1 MERDV
6 IVLYMI
12 AGVSFS
18 DMLPISVPGMYLCK
32 FLILS
37 AMLFA
42 AVALENLA
50 LAFIGM
56 KDLPQ
61 GAFEM
66 GTLLQF
72 AGYSY
77 LTSMPVLSFMVL
89 VSSRSE
95 NMWVPLGIGVA
106 GFLSSMALAN
116 INFDLLLIHP
126 FVIMLKP
133 AVAMS
138 AEPDITAAVAAAA
151 ASLLFLGV
159 GLWMAKNLR
168 YE

>member
-56 KDLPQ
+56 KWC
-61 GAFEM
+61 
-66 GTLLQF
+66 
-72 AGYSY
+72 AG
-77 LTSMPVLSFMVL
+77 
-89 VSSRSE
+89 
-95 NMWVPLGIGVA
+95 
-106 GFLSSMALAN
+106 
-116 INFDLLLIHP
+116 
-126 FVIMLKP
+126 
-133 AVAMS
+133 
-138 AEPDITAAVAAAA
+138 
-151 ASLLFLGV
+151 LFLTMLPCLGA
-159 GLWMAKNLR
+159 MCNIINLIIDVTHLS
-168 YE
+168 YPD